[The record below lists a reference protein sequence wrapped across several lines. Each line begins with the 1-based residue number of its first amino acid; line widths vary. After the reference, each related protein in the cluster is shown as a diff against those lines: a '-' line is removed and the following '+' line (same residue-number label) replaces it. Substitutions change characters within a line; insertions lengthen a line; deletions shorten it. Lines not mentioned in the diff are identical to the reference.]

1 MGPDALIAW
10 PIQIGR
16 RPRGGFTLIE
26 LLVVVAI
33 IALLIALLLPA
44 LSRAREEALRLQCL
58 SNQRQ
63 QFVGIKTYRVDSEGM
78 WPLRAGMGRD
88 GTAPY
93 PTQAH
98 NLPWVFS
105 TQNPAVIGESN
116 TEEVLSYLGGNRRL
130 LYCTSWSWPE
140 WGGDPYLIWPPHNNH
155 EFMTTSWFFWIPRNR
170 FTWVI
175 QRPDYEGD
183 PGNPGGI
190 IMGSCT
196 QERYPTTTTD
206 FRYIAHGNEGLATF
220 FMDGHAI
227 FGREYEHIAFVPNN
241 LGTQNFYSTR

>member
-16 RPRGGFTLIE
+16 CPRSGFTLIE

-105 TQNPAVIGESN
+105 TQ
-116 TEEVLSYLGGNRRL
+116 
-130 LYCTSWSWPE
+130 
-140 WGGDPYLIWPPHNNH
+140 
-155 EFMTTSWFFWIPRNR
+155 
-170 FTWVI
+170 
-175 QRPDYEGD
+175 
-183 PGNPGGI
+183 
-190 IMGSCT
+190 
-196 QERYPTTTTD
+196 
-206 FRYIAHGNEGLATF
+206 
-220 FMDGHAI
+220 
-227 FGREYEHIAFVPNN
+227 
-241 LGTQNFYSTR
+241 